1 MPKQSA
7 RPPRKR
13 KPTKSAKPTPNYE
26 LIDRRRDVR
35 EQRLLVKLTRKLR
48 RDQATYRRELRMLW
62 MDLTRQFAGKFP
74 DELGLDDGEPSTSDR
89 PPAPPSGADDDA
101 RPANAVREHARA

>member
-35 EQRLLVKLTRKLR
+35 EQRELVKLTRKLR

-74 DELGLDDGEPSTSDR
+74 DELGLNDGEPPVGSTTGAF
-89 PPAPPSGADDDA
+89 PAESGDDSA
-101 RPANAVREHARA
+101 RANVVREHARA